1 MQAIRAALGKKFCHR
16 CEYCMPCEQGVQI
29 SSVLIFQAAA
39 RRLAPEMVKGWLGKA
54 METVA
59 QCVECGQC
67 EERCPYEL
75 PIADLLKENLAL
87 YTEHVKA

>member
-1 MQAIRAALGKKFCHR
+1 
-16 CEYCMPCEQGVQI
+16 MPCEQGVQI
-29 SSVLIFQAAA
+29 SAVLIFQAAA
-39 RRLAPEMVKGWLGKA
+39 NRLAPETVKGWLGEA

-87 YTEHVKA
+87 YTEYVKG

>member
-1 MQAIRAALGKKFCHR
+1 
-16 CEYCMPCEQGVQI
+16 
-29 SSVLIFQAAA
+29 
-39 RRLAPEMVKGWLGKA
+39 

-59 QCVECGQC
+59 QCVACGQC